1 MRFVIGAIVVIGL
14 WLVMMNNLNK
24 PSTPSYQP
32 APASYSVGTICFD
45 DGAGGI
51 SNPDECLP

>member
-24 PSTPSYQP
+24 PEAYHPPP